1 MKKGNTEY
9 EIIRVRL
16 DKNIPAQRMALEKL
30 TEYRQKTGLSKKDAL
45 TFLIIGIPGFLPP
58 EIIQILEEI
67 QVPDVKATDQS
78 ASIEQTKE
86 HEEQQI
92 KRNEDK
98 KISDTGDFL
107 EQDFDL

>member
-1 MKKGNTEY
+1 MKKDNTDC

-16 DKNIPAQRMALEKL
+16 DRNIPAQRMALDKL
-30 TEYRQKTGLSKKDAL
+30 KEYRKRTGLSKKDAL
-45 TFLIIGIPGFLPP
+45 TFLILGIPGFLPP

-78 ASIEQTKE
+78 ANIEQTKE
-86 HEEQQI
+86 HEEKQI
-92 KRNEDK
+92 ERNEDK
-98 KISDTGDFL
+98 KISETGDFL